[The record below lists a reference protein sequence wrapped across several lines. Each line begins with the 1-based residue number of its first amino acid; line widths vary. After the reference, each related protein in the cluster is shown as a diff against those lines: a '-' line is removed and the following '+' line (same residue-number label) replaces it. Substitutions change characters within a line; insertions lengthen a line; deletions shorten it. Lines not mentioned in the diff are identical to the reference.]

1 MLAVVFAAERFAH
14 YILGKHSIQV
24 LSDHKH
30 LMTIFSKPILI
41 SPKRLQR
48 MRLRLQTYPLK
59 VSCKPGLQ
67 MFITDTLQS
76 CTSFTSCQNS
86 FRKYVEEI
94 NPGEAVF
101 VTDKRLKKSRL
112 ETSNDTSLQTVMSLI
127 MSEWP
132 DNILKTLLCVREYCP
147 YRDYPTRMD

>member
-14 YILGKHSIQV
+14 YILSKHSIQV
-24 LSDHKH
+24 LSNRKH

-48 MRLRLQTYPLK
+48 MRLRLQTYYPLK

-67 MFITDTLQS
+67 MFISDTLS
-76 CTSFTSCQNS
+76 RAALPLRHAKT
-86 FRKYVEEI
+86 
-94 NPGEAVF
+94 VF
-101 VTDKRLKKSRL
+101 ASELKRLTQEKSRL